1 MANTFTQ
8 LYVQI
13 VFSTKNRENILKQSF
28 RDEVFKYISG
38 IVKNKKQTP
47 LAVNGTNDHI
57 HIFLGFKPNAAISD
71 LVRDVKHFST
81 EFINEKKFV
90 HGKFNWQTGYGA
102 FTYSHSQIDTV
113 IKYIMNQERHHKE
126 KTFKEEY
133 LEFLEK
139 FNVEYDVKYVFD

>member
-13 VFSTKNRENILKQSF
+13 IFSTQNRERLLKRPF

-47 LAVNGTNDHI
+47 LAVNGAIDHI
-57 HIFLGFKPNAAISD
+57 HIFLGFKPNIAISD
-71 LVRDVKHFST
+71 LVRDIKHFST
-81 EFINEKKFV
+81 EFINEKEFMHVKFS
-90 HGKFNWQTGYGA
+90 WQSGYGA
-102 FTYSHSQIDTV
+102 YTYSHSQIDTV
-113 IKYIMNQERHHKE
+113 IKYIMNQEKHHKT

-139 FNVEYDVKYVFD
+139 FNVEYYMKYVFD

>member
-81 EFINEKKFV
+81 EFINKKKFV